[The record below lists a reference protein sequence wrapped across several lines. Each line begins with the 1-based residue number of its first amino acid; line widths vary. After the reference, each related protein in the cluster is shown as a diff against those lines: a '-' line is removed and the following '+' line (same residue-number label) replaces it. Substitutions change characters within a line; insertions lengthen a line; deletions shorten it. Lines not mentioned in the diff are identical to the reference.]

1 MADYVLIS
9 YGTGAIMAVP
19 AHDTRDFEFAKQFDL
34 PIIAVVDPGE
44 GADRAAAQRA
54 RASTSVLAGPQS
66 AFIADGMAINSGPY
80 DGLTTPEFKQKI
92 AEDLAA
98 KGIGR
103 AAVNYKLRDWLF
115 SRQHFWGEPF
125 PILHEL
131 DAAGKP
137 TGRLRALEADRLAAG
152 PAGEDGLRRQA
163 RRADAAVGQG
173 AAQIGSTSRSTA
185 SGTSARRTR
194 CRNGPARAGTICGSS
209 IRRTAKALIDP
220 QIEKA
225 WMPVDLYVG
234 GAEHAVLHLLY
245 ARFWHKVLF
254 DRGYVSM
261 TEPFQKLVNQGMI
274 LGENGEKMSKSRGNV
289 VNPDEVVREYGADAL
304 RLYEMF
310 MGPLEAVKPW
320 SMDGVSG
327 VRGFL
332 DRAWRMILDDRAEAV
347 QLNAAVQD
355 VEPTA
360 EQNRMLHKTIKA
372 VTNDLEQMSFNTAIA
387 RMMEFTN
394 FFLKDERRPRVAME
408 KLVLLLSPF
417 APHMA
422 EELWQALG
430 HDDHAG
436 LRAVAHVRRGGDQ
449 GRHDRGAGADQR
461 QASRADSGARRRRQS
476 GVGSGRPRRRENRR
490 AAGRQ
495 DGRQGDRRAGPD
507 GELRGEVVR
516 QSVAGRTTRILRSV
530 TTTKQR
536 RHDSTASV

>member
-1 MADYVLIS
+1 V
-9 YGTGAIMAVP
+9 
-19 AHDTRDFEFAKQFDL
+19 
-34 PIIAVVDPGE
+34 PGE
-44 GADRAAAQRA
+44 GQDKKNSPLPLGEGQGVRAGEGSGFRVKG
-54 RASTSVLAGPQS
+54 SGLSAGSPHPNPLPAGEGTFV
-66 AFIADGMAINSGPY
+66 AFIADGTVVNSGEY
-80 DGLTTPEFKQKI
+80 NGLTTPEFKRKI
-92 AEDLAA
+92 AEDLSAN
-98 KGIGR
+98 GIGR

-131 DAAGKP
+131 DSAGKP
-137 TGRLRALEADRLAAG
+137 TGRIRALEPTDLPLDLPAKMSFDAKHDEPTPPLDKAPSSWLYVTLDGKRYKRETNTMPQWAG
-152 PAGEDGLRRQA
+152 SCWYYLRFLDPKNA
-163 RRADAAVGQG
+163 
-173 AAQIGSTSRSTA
+173 
-185 SGTSARRTR
+185 
-194 CRNGPARAGTICGSS
+194 N
-209 IRRTAKALIDP
+209 ALVDP

-254 DRGYVSM
+254 DRGYVS
-261 TEPFQKLVNQGMI
+261 TSEPFQKLVNQGMI

-332 DRAWRMILDDRAEAV
+332 DRAWRMIIDDRAEPMQLHSTV
-347 QLNAAVQD
+347 QA

-372 VTNDLEQMSFNTAIA
+372 VTNDLEQLSFNTAIA

-394 FFLKDERRPRVAME
+394 FFLKADVRPKSAME
-408 KLVLLLSPF
+408 RFVLLLSPF
-417 APHMA
+417 APHTA

-430 HDDHAG
+430 DCPNFRLSENGTVPLSNREQRPGTLAYEPWPTFDEAAIREDTIEVPVQING
-436 LRAVAHVRRGGDQ
+436 KLRWRIQVPTGIDQ
-449 GRHDRGAGADQR
+449 PSLEAA
-461 QASRADSGARRRRQS
+461 ARADAKVAELLAGKTVVKAI
-476 GVGSGRPRRRENRR
+476 VVPGRLVNF
-490 AAGRQ
+490 
-495 DGRQGDRRAGPD
+495 
-507 GELRGEVVR
+507 VV
-516 QSVAGRTTRILRSV
+516 
-530 TTTKQR
+530 K
-536 RHDSTASV
+536 